1 MHRSIWPRNHCA
13 ASAAAAASAGV
24 VNAGA
29 ATDKRA
35 ADAKARVQ
43 HITPSEPK
51 VDAACRSRCV
61 ALGRATRVAP
71 AAAQPLLRQRQRRR
85 QRLRQQQHQALSLS
99 LSKVAQ
105 LGLPVCESA
114 SNGAQ
119 AEGQRGRQ
127 ERWVE
132 GGRGRRGLWGVAA
145 NMARADDDDGQ
156 SMGRTRVCDARVSA
170 SHICGEKSRV

>member
-1 MHRSIWPRNHCA
+1 MHRSIWPRKHCA
-13 ASAAAAASAGV
+13 ASAAAAAASAGV
-24 VNAGA
+24 VNTGA

-71 AAAQPLLRQRQRRR
+71 AAAQLLLRQRQRQRRR
-85 QRLRQQQHQALSLS
+85 QRLRQQQQQALSLS

-127 ERWVE
+127 E
-132 GGRGRRGLWGVAA
+132 GR
-145 NMARADDDDGQ
+145 
-156 SMGRTRVCDARVSA
+156 
-170 SHICGEKSRV
+170 